1 MVMASLAR
9 DTVDKENENAAASR
23 DLPCDPPPQG
33 EASMGEV
40 GVALIRLGS
49 TLRTTYM
56 SVDVFCHIIHDM
68 FSADSA
74 VWECLSDPMDLAD
87 LPAVISFA
95 DRTWEL
101 EPMIEENFI
110 RISTAIREVAVGMG
124 LEITEHPLTTRLRR
138 SLVRVP
144 DCTQYL
150 VFDYMILSQGV
161 SSDPID
167 DDADDDGPSRAAR
180 QPAAPVMSVLRST
193 GSGSDTDHSVPMLL
207 SSDSSDDDGADDG
220 PSRAA
225 RYGSEAHVLTPYL
238 QVQSHGEPPD
248 WIKPP
253 LVLRGEVPRPFTVP
267 KVERDIVIVNRVGEL
282 HKFSDEE
289 RRQLTKWLHSNVGHY
304 TRLKQ
309 LMETHNATIRRQ

>member
-1 MVMASLAR
+1 MLG
-9 DTVDKENENAAASR
+9 D
-23 DLPCDPPPQG
+23 
-33 EASMGEV
+33 
-40 GVALIRLGS
+40 RLGS

-180 QPAAPVMSVLRST
+180 
-193 GSGSDTDHSVPMLL
+193 
-207 SSDSSDDDGADDG
+207 
-220 PSRAA
+220 
-225 RYGSEAHVLTPYL
+225 YGSEARVLTPYL
-238 QVQSHGEPPD
+238 IGRLGRYGGTKAGSGC
-248 WIKPP
+248 ISFAGNRRP
-253 LVLRGEVPRPFTVP
+253 L
-267 KVERDIVIVNRVGEL
+267 
-282 HKFSDEE
+282 
-289 RRQLTKWLHSNVGHY
+289 
-304 TRLKQ
+304 
-309 LMETHNATIRRQ
+309 